1 MNAGMDLPYFL
12 SDFEGIGGTI
22 KQRPEDFF
30 VQEIPLYEPTGDGD
44 HVMAEIEKVGI
55 STFDACDYIARQLD
69 IDRRGIGY
77 AGMKD
82 GQAVTRQILTIPLVK
97 PEAVMAITSDRMS
110 VKWASKHRSK
120 IRLGHLAGNRFVVK
134 IRNVDPTKV
143 VLLKPQL
150 DILSQRGVPNFFGEQ
165 RFGRRGNNDL
175 LGAAF
180 VRGDDKEVLRLL
192 LGDPR
197 PGEDKPDV
205 LEARTLFAAGDYER
219 AMNAWPHWA
228 RLEIRALSRLHRTQ
242 DAYQAVMAADMAIR
256 RLWVTAMQSRIFN
269 KILSQRI
276 SGIDQLM
283 DGDMAIKHENG
294 ACFVVENAALE
305 QPRADAFEISPTG
318 PMIGR
323 RLSVPRGKVREM
335 EAELFRQYDVSPD
348 DFRSNYRD
356 RSHGDRRPF
365 RVQLKDAQLES
376 GVDQFGQHITVAF
389 TLPPGAYATILLRE
403 LMKND
408 EPPVTPSPA
417 RQQDQHHQD
426 DDSDMDEPQPD

>member
-1 MNAGMDLPYFL
+1 MAAGMDLPYFL
-12 SDFEGIGGTI
+12 SDFEGIGGKI

-55 STFDACDYIARQLD
+55 STFEACDYIGRQLG

-97 PEAVMAITSDRMS
+97 PEAVMAITSDRLT
-110 VKWASKHRSK
+110 VKWAAKHRSK
-120 IRLGHLAGNRFVVK
+120 IRLGHLSGNRFAIK

-150 DILSQRGVPNFFGEQ
+150 DILSKRGVPNFFGEQ

-192 LGDPR
+192 LGEPR
-197 PGEDKPDV
+197 PGEDKSDV

-228 RLEIRALSRLHRTQ
+228 KLEIRALSRLHRTG
-242 DAYQAVMAADMAIR
+242 DAYQAVMAADMQIR

-269 KILSQRI
+269 KILCQRI
-276 SGIDQLM
+276 NGIDKLW
-283 DGDMAIKHENG
+283 DGDMALKHENG

-305 QPRADAFEISPTG
+305 QPRADSFEISPTG

-323 RLSVPRGKVREM
+323 RLSMPRGKVREM
-335 EAELFRQYDVSPD
+335 EAELFREYDVSPD

-376 GVDQFGQHITVAF
+376 GVDNFGGFITVAF

-408 EPPVTPSPA
+408 EPPTPKPA
-417 RQQDQHHQD
+417 TSEDND
-426 DDSDMDEPQPD
+426 DDNSDDESDMGQE